1 MEPRHHNHRPPPY
14 LPELQAQWHGHL
26 QQLRTDDE
34 AAKQSVEFLKDNI
47 RGRPATIDQIHQAQI
62 NRHQIA
68 QAYNDFLDTDR
79 GYTRQGNDAA
89 RALERPHLS
98 PLERDQLE
106 TTRDHAWA
114 TAGEF
119 QLFKSSQQLRPLHLA
134 PVHTDTLVHT
144 QGLATQLNTHT
155 PKGQALQ
162 WLQRAGD
169 ALDSAYDFVM
179 NRFIGTPSRE
189 HNERACAMA
198 LNGVAGIVSG
208 RLVPP
213 MGGPAGDRLGNGA
226 WSAAIDA
233 ANPGA
238 TTCRRL
244 YSDAGTTSHAD
255 QHHPAQAHAQGYVPP
270 GHFAPEVHAQ
280 WALAQRQLAP
290 ALREHGHAQ
299 PQIDRVCAAAVCHA
313 QRHARLGPPEDY
325 LLSTDGQRVGVVYG
339 SAGVRDFGMDEAQ
352 SRSPEQQLQ
361 QVHAA
366 VHERHRELA
375 HEAEH
380 PAHTRGALVMG

>member
-1 MEPRHHNHRPPPY
+1 MEPRHHSHRPPPY
-14 LPELQAQWHGHL
+14 LPELQAQWHERL
-26 QQLRTDDE
+26 QQLRTEDGIAEKALKSLKQAADE
-34 AAKQSVEFLKDNI
+34 GTASSE
-47 RGRPATIDQIHQAQI
+47 QIEQAQI

-79 GYTRQGNDAA
+79 HYTRQGNDAA

-98 PLERDQLE
+98 MLERHQLE
-106 TTRDHAWA
+106 TTRDQAWA

-119 QLFKSSQQLRPLHLA
+119 QLFKSSQQLRPVHLA

-144 QGLATQLNTHT
+144 QGQATQLNTHT

-169 ALDSAYDFVM
+169 ALDNAYDFVV

-189 HNERACAMA
+189 QNEKACAMA

-208 RLVPP
+208 RLAPH
-213 MGGPAGDRLGNGA
+213 MGGRAGRQLGDGA
-226 WSAAIDA
+226 WGAAIDA

-238 TTCRRL
+238 TTCARL
-244 YSDAGTTSHAD
+244 YSDASTFS
-255 QHHPAQAHAQGYVPP
+255 HPAQESTQAYAPP
-270 GHFAPEVHAQ
+270 DHLAPEVREQ

-299 PQIDRVCAAAVCHA
+299 PQIDRVCAAAVCHG
-313 QRHARLGPPEDY
+313 QRHARLGSPEDY
-325 LLSTDGQRVGVVYG
+325 LLSNDGQRVGVVYG
-339 SAGVRDFGMDEAQ
+339 SAGVRDFDVAQ
-352 SRSPEQQLQ
+352 AQGHSPEQQLQ
-361 QVHAA
+361 QAHAA
-366 VHERHRELA
+366 VHERHREQTQV
-375 HEAEH
+375 AEH
-380 PAHTRGALVMG
+380 PAPTRGALVLG

>member
-1 MEPRHHNHRPPPY
+1 M
-14 LPELQAQWHGHL
+14 
-26 QQLRTDDE
+26 QQLRTEDGIAEKHLKSLKQAADE
-34 AAKQSVEFLKDNI
+34 GTAPS
-47 RGRPATIDQIHQAQI
+47 GQIEQAQI

-79 GYTRQGNDAA
+79 HYHRQGNDAA

-98 PLERDQLE
+98 PLERHQLE
-106 TTRDHAWA
+106 TTRDQAWA

-119 QLFKSSQQLRPLHLA
+119 QLFKSSQQLRPIHLA

-144 QGLATQLNTHT
+144 QGQATQLNTLA
-155 PKGQALQ
+155 PQGQALQ

-169 ALDSAYDFVM
+169 ALDSAYDFVV

-189 HNERACAMA
+189 QNEKACAMA

-208 RLVPP
+208 RLVPN

-226 WSAAIDA
+226 WSTAIDA

-244 YSDAGTTSHAD
+244 YSDAGATS
-255 QHHPAQAHAQGYVPP
+255 HPAQVHAHAHAQGYAPP
-270 GHFAPEVHAQ
+270 AHFTPEVHAQ

-290 ALREHGHAQ
+290 ALRGQGHTQ

-313 QRHARLGPPEDY
+313 QRHARLGPAEDY

-339 SAGVRDFGMDEAQ
+339 SAGVRDFDVQEAQ
-352 SRSPEQQLQ
+352 RHSVEQQLQ
-361 QVHAA
+361 QAQVAA
-366 VHERHRELA
+366 HDRDREQA
-375 HEAEH
+375 RETEH